1 MAKPNAAVVYLIAFA
16 LAVIE
21 TLSLIVW
28 KLTRRSRK

>member
-1 MAKPNAAVVYLIAFA
+1 MAKPNSALVYLIAFA

-21 TLSLIVW
+21 TVSLIWW